1 MLVFTNIA
9 LNEDFQEEGD
19 EQLILEFGDGLNV
32 GSQPT
37 HTITVSESNL
47 APRLTVLVSQRGLA
61 LSNVAKDDG
70 DIELRLQIDDPNLD
84 DTHII
89 EWTIPTEYQAQVSGN
104 QMVVV
109 INPGNL
115 TLPNTNRDV
124 LSLSVEVTDS
134 GEGSLTNTEIVH
146 ISILATQPALTTG
159 DVDRDGLT
167 DVEEGFVDEDLDGLP
182 AYMDISDVTYI
193 QPIHVNSAVT
203 KFVETD
209 PGLELSLGKY
219 ARLQQ
224 SDGVL
229 LSEQEIKD
237 TGLISADDI
246 DHQDEYFDFEISDI
260 LPLGSSVNIVLPLQ
274 DNIPEFGIYRKYTN
288 IQGWQDF
295 VEDAYNRLASTVS
308 ANGVCPAPDSN
319 IYSAG
324 LTEGDNCVRLTIKD
338 GGPNDADGI
347 ENGTIDD
354 PGGIAVQSVN
364 EIVKTIDPEKS
375 SSGGVFT
382 LNLGLLLLLLGWRSF
397 LARPK

>member
-1 MLVFTNIA
+1 
-9 LNEDFQEEGD
+9 
-19 EQLILEFGDGLNV
+19 
-32 GSQPT
+32 
-37 HTITVSESNL
+37 
-47 APRLTVLVSQRGLA
+47 
-61 LSNVAKDDG
+61 
-70 DIELRLQIDDPNLD
+70 
-84 DTHII
+84 
-89 EWTIPTEYQAQVSGN
+89 
-104 QMVVV
+104 VVV
-109 INPGNL
+109 IKPGNL

-193 QPIHVNSAVT
+193 QPIHVNSAIT

-246 DHQDEYFDFEISDI
+246 VHQDEYFDFEISDI
-260 LPLGSSVNIVLPLQ
+260 LPVGSLVNIVLPLQ

-288 IQGWQDF
+288 ERGWQDF
-295 VEDAYNRLASTVS
+295 VEDADNRLASTVS
-308 ANGVCPAPDSN
+308 ANGVCPAPYSN